1 MSLGQ
6 AAQRRSFGILW
17 EDSDLPE
24 QRRAPSQLVGG
35 CRQGEEAG
43 GPAPAL
49 SINSSSLWA
58 PNTNVKHPLVARWH
72 SAALYHAHPFLFLS
86 APCFSLPR
94 LADGEGM
101 DPDPTRPTATCSHR
115 SCLPAVPV
123 SPAAGRE
130 GVFLQSGANK

>member
-1 MSLGQ
+1 M
-6 AAQRRSFGILW
+6 LW

-24 QRRAPSQLVGG
+24 LVGG
-35 CRQGEEAG
+35 YRQGEEAG

-58 PNTNVKHPLVARWH
+58 PNTNVKHTLVARWL

-86 APCFSLPR
+86 AFLGWRMGRGWIQTLPV
-94 LADGEGM
+94 
-101 DPDPTRPTATCSHR
+101 PPRPAATAAASQL
-115 SCLPAVPV
+115 CLSAPQ
-123 SPAAGRE
+123 AGRE